1 VRGLAAPD
9 TADIRNTEVERQIE
23 DNRAH
28 PERPDNQTDSGV
40 KPSALHHYLPSTSWF
55 NGIRSTSPR
64 RAAVTSKVVERV
76 LRRCDF
82 RLQPGRR

>member
-40 KPSALHHYLPSTSWF
+40 KPSCAAPLLAF
-55 NGIRSTSPR
+55 NELVQRDQIHFTPPR
-64 RAAVTSKVVERV
+64 R
-76 LRRCDF
+76 
-82 RLQPGRR
+82 GH